1 MFPVYTGIN
10 RTRKYTQIFHL
21 DVPCIHRDK
30 PDAFGLAHAFNPCS
44 LYTQGLINSRHKF
57 FPTVLQLVGICKQNF
72 ATVIDLWNDLR
83 EKTKS
88 PDKKQLYPITITKL
102 QGAQRWAVKVLT
114 IQIPVHNQ
122 ISIYTH

>member
-1 MFPVYTGIN
+1 MFPVCTGIN
-10 RTRKYTQIFHL
+10 RHSGRIYACNSY
-21 DVPCIHRDK
+21 VPCMHRDK
-30 PDAFGLAHAFNPCS
+30 PPVPSKDRTHNACS

-88 PDKKQLYPITITKL
+88 SDKKQLYSITITKL
-102 QGAQRWAVKVLT
+102 QGAQMWTVEALT
-114 IQIPVHNQ
+114 NQIPIHR
-122 ISIYTH
+122 